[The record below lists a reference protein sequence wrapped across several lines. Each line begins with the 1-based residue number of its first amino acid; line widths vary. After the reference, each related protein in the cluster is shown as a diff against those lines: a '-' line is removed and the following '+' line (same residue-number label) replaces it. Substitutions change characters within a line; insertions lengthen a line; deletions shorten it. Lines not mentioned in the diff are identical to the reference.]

1 MGARA
6 NPWPC
11 LLRLHRVDML
21 TENVTRYIR
30 HGQKYDWISLGN
42 PGPVSSAS
50 PNAMFC
56 IYPRLNDD
64 DGRGV
69 DADDHPG

>member
-1 MGARA
+1 
-6 NPWPC
+6 
-11 LLRLHRVDML
+11 ML

-50 PNAMFC
+50 PNVMFC

-64 DGRGV
+64 DGGGMDV
-69 DADDHPG
+69 DDRPG